1 PEIKAYPKIGFGYAK
16 KAEALIYIPGL
27 KKPFKISSDKL
38 KIDPLNQD
46 LTFEGNV
53 KVTTSKGMLTTNFLN
68 FNRNRW
74 ELSSFDEYTFKT
86 PASTIQGRSL
96 HGSAQKRTLTLFQHH
111 KPTKTLIF

>member
-1 PEIKAYPKIGFGYAK
+1 MIRTITLLLGLFLVTQGYSEQVLSGIEGSFSTPDGYRIRWKTPEIKAYPKIGFGYAK

-68 FNRNRW
+68 FNRNR
-74 ELSSFDEYTFKT
+74 
-86 PASTIQGRSL
+86 
-96 HGSAQKRTLTLFQHH
+96 
-111 KPTKTLIF
+111 